1 MRLIK
6 RFWRTI
12 QYWNEIDGG
21 LLAAAVSFYAS
32 LSIFPLMMILLAGF
46 GYFLRFTGQG
56 QDLQSQVLKY
66 VADQSTPKLAD
77 QISTFLGQIESSSF
91 FNGPLGLIFLLML
104 AMAMFVNFERA
115 FARIWRTK
123 TEPIGIWKNTKRILL
138 HRFRAFAMLLV
149 VAMLVIV
156 NFLSNMTI
164 DVVAQFVGDFYL
176 SQGWWRAVQSGSA
189 ILINTVLFGIINL
202 TLPSVSVR
210 WTKALQGGLFTAI
223 TWEMGRYILAWMVI
237 SDKYNAFGVVGVFM
251 GLLLWMFYAS
261 SAILL
266 GAVFVRVADNKSK
279 DESNEQ
285 ATDQT
290 ENTEE
295 SKVDG

>member
-1 MRLIK
+1 MRLA
-6 RFWRTI
+6 RRLWRTI

-32 LSIFPLMMILLAGF
+32 LSIFPLIMILLASF
-46 GYFLRFTGQG
+46 GYFLRFTGRG
-56 QDLQSQVLKY
+56 QDFQEQVLQY
-66 VADQSTPKLAD
+66 VADQSTQELAD
-77 QISTFLGQIESSSF
+77 QIGTFLGQIESNSF
-91 FNGPLGLIFLLML
+91 FSGPLGLIFLLML

-115 FARIWRTK
+115 FARIWRTR

-149 VAMLVIV
+149 VALLIFI
-156 NFLSNMTI
+156 NFLSNMAI
-164 DVVAQFVGDFYL
+164 DVVARFFGDFYL

-202 TLPSVSVR
+202 TLPSVPVR
-210 WTKALQGGLFTAI
+210 WTRAIQGGLFTAI
-223 TWEMGRYILAWMVI
+223 TWEAGRYILAWLVI

-261 SAILL
+261 AVILL
-266 GAVFVRVADNKSK
+266 GAVFVRVANNAI
-279 DESNEQ
+279 DENRRDS
-285 ATDQT
+285 DS
-290 ENTEE
+290 E
-295 SKVDG
+295 SD